1 MNIIKTMNMI
11 RTMNITKNNL
21 DTTQPP
27 HLLAIA
33 TLAPNS
39 DIISVIPLPRPV
51 PPPVIKATLP
61 SNAPSGNNLDFMG
74 GN

>member
-1 MNIIKTMNMI
+1 MNIIKNVSL
-11 RTMNITKNNL
+11 N
-21 DTTQPP
+21 TTQST

-33 TLAPNS
+33 TLAPNA
-39 DIISVIPLPRPV
+39 DIISVIPLPKPV

-61 SNAPSGNNLDFMG
+61 SNAPSGNNLDFME

>member
-1 MNIIKTMNMI
+1 MNIVKTMNMI

-39 DIISVIPLPRPV
+39 DII
-51 PPPVIKATLP
+51 
-61 SNAPSGNNLDFMG
+61 
-74 GN
+74 